1 MSAPPTLAAI
11 GAPATPVGFGRPLAV
26 GVTAAAVLAL
36 TFVGLDWLD
45 LEYVYLAAYAV
56 LQYVAI
62 ATAWNI
68 LGGYAGYVNFGSAAF
83 FAIGCYATIFTYQMF
98 NFPLLAS
105 IPVAAVAA
113 GVVGLGTGYLT
124 LRLRGVFFSIA
135 TLALAVVLNT
145 FVVNWDYVGGSRG
158 VYILRPESVPLFGS
172 YARFLFAVMLGLA
185 LGSVVL
191 AYLIERSWLGQGL
204 TAIREDETAAECCGV
219 ATLRLKL
226 IATVVSGA
234 LMGMAGAPFPYFV
247 TYVDPA
253 TAFNLS
259 IGVNA
264 VAMPLIG
271 GTTTWIGPVIGA
283 VLLGSVQQII
293 TVTVSSQLTLMIV
306 GVLLVIFVVVAPNG
320 IVGLVLS
327 QRKADRK

>member
-1 MSAPPTLAAI
+1 MDIGSAGSGRLWRVLLIIAGIVVIALALL
-11 GAPATPVGFGRPLAV
+11 GLDFLAV
-26 GVTAAAVLAL
+26 
-36 TFVGLDWLD
+36 
-45 LEYVYLAAYAV
+45 EYAYLAAYAV
-56 LQYVAI
+56 LQYVVI

-83 FAIGCYATIFTYQMF
+83 FASGCYATIFTYQAF
-98 NFPLLAS
+98 DFPLLAS
-105 IPVAAVAA
+105 IPVAALAA
-113 GVVGLGTGYLT
+113 GLIGLGTGYLT

-135 TLALAVVLNT
+135 TLALAVVLHT

-158 VYILRPESVPLFGS
+158 VYVLRPEAVPFFGS
-172 YARFLFAVMLGLA
+172 YARFLFVVMLGLA
-185 LGSVVL
+185 VLSVFI
-191 AYLIERSWLGQGL
+191 AYRIERSWLGQGL
-204 TAIREDETAAECCGV
+204 SAIREDETAAECCGV

-283 VLLGSVQQII
+283 VLLGSTQQII
-293 TVTVSSQLTLMIV
+293 TVTVSSQLNLMIV
-306 GVLLVIFVVVAPNG
+306 GVLLVVFIVVAPNG
-320 IVGLVLS
+320 IAGLFSSLFS
-327 QRKADRK
+327 SLGKRKTR